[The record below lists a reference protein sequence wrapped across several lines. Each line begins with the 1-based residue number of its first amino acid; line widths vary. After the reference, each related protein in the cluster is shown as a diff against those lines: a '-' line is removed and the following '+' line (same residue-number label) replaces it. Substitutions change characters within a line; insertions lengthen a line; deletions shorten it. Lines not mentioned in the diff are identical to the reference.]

1 MPTGRV
7 FRFERTI
14 VSSSTG
20 VRHRVEVD
28 FLTEPEGAERLPGGW
43 LASVQTDLLAS

>member
-7 FRFERTI
+7 FRFERAI

-43 LASVQTDLLAS
+43 LASVQTDLAS